1 MDLMSLTDL
10 AIGYEFGVGSD
21 MRSHKP
27 LVVQSGPGKTDSKLN
42 QLPFLG
48 LWTPKVETIKILWAT
63 TETHPILDRE
73 LIIDYLKQT
82 LFIMEMY

>member
-10 AIGYEFGVGSD
+10 AIGYEFGVGND

-48 LWTPKVETIKILWAT
+48 L
-63 TETHPILDRE
+63 
-73 LIIDYLKQT
+73 
-82 LFIMEMY
+82 